1 MLINLGRGMLSG
13 ENQRAMKREHSGRPD
28 YGQTNYERL
37 HNNICIVFF
46 YIPAFVYLFS
56 LFGFSVSSRFFYYF
70 FTQTRRIHV
79 GFVYTYVIIL
89 NIFNT
94 S

>member
-1 MLINLGRGMLSG
+1 MLSG

-56 LFGFSVSSRFFYYF
+56 LFGFSVSSRFFLLLFHPDQTYSRWFCIYIRYY
-70 FTQTRRIHV
+70 
-79 GFVYTYVIIL
+79 
-89 NIFNT
+89 